1 MKQGIFDQLKVFFQ
15 KQGELDK
22 SWQPFLINRF
32 LSFDRDSFGLSC
44 KLDKYTFFVQKDI
57 LYYVLM
63 TSIPPRKAP
72 FIRYIRKPAKDKKQ
86 MEDLLSNLQGY
97 YKWTD
102 NELKKNTPTLLRLF
116 NNKKYLKKVMEFCG
130 SSIKELK
137 KAGFEIE
144 EPIDAERSLK
154 KWFK

>member
-86 MEDLLSNLQGY
+86 MEDLLLDLQNY
-97 YKWTD
+97 YHWTKE
-102 NELKKNTPTLLRLF
+102 ELKKNTPTLLRLF
-116 NNKKYLKKVMEFCG
+116 IDKKYLRKVMEFTG
-130 SSIKELK
+130 TGIKEME
-137 KAGFEIE
+137 KAGFKIE